1 MTDEKVKRRR
11 KRLGAYYTPL
21 DLSVA
26 LSEWSIRSAQERVL
40 EPGFGG
46 CEFLSA
52 AHKRL
57 QDLGTKNAIGQLF
70 GCDIDTQAFA
80 ALKDRFG
87 QDQLNGRYLKKDFLS
102 IRPGDYSI
110 RGFDVVLGNPPY
122 VSHHVMSDTQIEA
135 GQLANSESG
144 GADVSRRASLWAY
157 FVTHGVSF
165 LRPGGRSAWV
175 LPGSFLYADYA
186 AAVRDYL
193 SKWFD
198 RVVAFRISERMFTE
212 DQVSEQS
219 IILLCECKRDTDLN
233 PVPIEVAPIED
244 LPHLR
249 QALRSLSIGKWSGS
263 SFRTGYA
270 TTSLTQ
276 ECRDAI
282 RAIESSV
289 SVTAL
294 GSFVDLKIGL
304 VTGANRFFVIR
315 ESLAKAR
322 NLPARVLTPIITG
335 AEDLIGLS
343 IRSSD
348 LKRARQNDK
357 RCLLL
362 DTSLVQKLPRAVKNY
377 LRTFPPKLRTK
388 NVTFSKRDPWHRI
401 NDQRV
406 PDAFFSYM
414 SHRGP
419 KMAINAVQTSS
430 VNAVHRIFKKPSTT
444 DLDLKVLAISTVSTF
459 SQLSAELCGR
469 TYGDGVLK
477 LELSE
482 VRKMSVIRPNG
493 YDVKDITSVFTQM
506 DALRRKGDASGACQ
520 LADDF
525 LLRDASADCSA
536 HLRVLK
542 EALEALRAA
551 RTRR

>member
-1 MTDEKVKRRR
+1 M
-11 KRLGAYYTPL
+11 
-21 DLSVA
+21 
-26 LSEWSIRSAQERVL
+26 
-40 EPGFGG
+40 
-46 CEFLSA
+46 
-52 AHKRL
+52 
-57 QDLGTKNAIGQLF
+57 
-70 GCDIDTQAFA
+70 
-80 ALKDRFG
+80 ALKERFG
-87 QDQLNGRYLKKDFLS
+87 LNHLNGRYLMKDFLS
-102 IRPGDYSI
+102 IRPADYSI

-122 VSHHVMSDTQIEA
+122 VSHHVMSGAQIKA

-144 GADVSRRASLWAY
+144 DANVSRRASLWAY

-165 LRPGGRSAWV
+165 LRTGGRSAWI

-186 AAVRDYL
+186 TAVRDYL
-193 SKWFD
+193 SKWFE
-198 RVVAFRISERMFTE
+198 RVVAFRVSERLFTE
-212 DQVSEQS
+212 HQVSEQS
-219 IILLCECKRDTDLN
+219 IILLCDCKRDTQSTA
-233 PVPIEVAPIED
+233 VPIEVALVEN
-244 LPHLR
+244 LPQLR
-249 QALRSLSIGKWSGS
+249 QALRSLDTEKWRGS

-270 TTSLTQ
+270 TTFLTQ
-276 ECRDAI
+276 ECHDAI

-289 SVTAL
+289 PVATL

-304 VTGANRFFVIR
+304 VTGANRFFIIH

-322 NLPARVLTPIITG
+322 NIPARILTPIITG

-348 LKRARQNDK
+348 LKRARQSDK

-362 DTSLVQKLPRAVKNY
+362 DTSLIRKLPRAVKNY
-377 LRTFPPKLRTK
+377 LRTFPPTLRTK
-388 NVTFSKRDPWHRI
+388 NATFAKRDPWHRI
-401 NDQRV
+401 NDQRI
-406 PDAFFSYM
+406 PDAFMSYM
-414 SHRGP
+414 THRGP
-419 KMAINAVQTSS
+419 RMTVNTAQTTS
-430 VNAVHRIFKKPSTT
+430 VNAVHRIFKKPSAT
-444 DLDLKVLAISTVSTF
+444 DLDLKLLAISIVSTF

-477 LELSE
+477 LELHE
-482 VRKMSVIRPNG
+482 LRKMSVIRRNG
-493 YDVKDITSVFTQM
+493 GDAKDITSVFTQM

-525 LLRDASADCSA
+525 VLRDGASIDCSA